1 MQINQY
7 IFSVLP
13 SCGNTEKIVLVN
25 LHIYFINLIL
35 LPKHWYFKIN
45 INFNNLYCSF

>member
-13 SCGNTEKIVLVN
+13 SCDNSHNTEKIVLVN

-35 LPKHWYFKIN
+35 LPKH
-45 INFNNLYCSF
+45 